1 MVESRN
7 FICLFKCVNEKRQK
21 DILHITT
28 EKYNKNIAMVAE
40 HCGVAHFTTLGTRY
54 VLKS

>member
-40 HCGVAHFTTLGTRY
+40 HCGLISNAHIVVVQFR
-54 VLKS
+54 VI